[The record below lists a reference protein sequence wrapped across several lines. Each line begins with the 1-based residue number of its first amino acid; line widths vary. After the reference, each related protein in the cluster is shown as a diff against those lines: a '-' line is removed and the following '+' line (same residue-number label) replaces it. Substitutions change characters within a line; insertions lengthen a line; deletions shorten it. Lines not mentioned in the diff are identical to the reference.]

1 MFLSNLTELTISQGY
16 RRFFRVVPALTDEL
30 RRENY
35 RIRHEVYCR
44 ELGFEPL
51 NPEGIERDP
60 FDAQSAHILVQ
71 SVSAGQFVGCARL
84 VLTDPQAP
92 DALLPFEQSCA
103 AVLDRSI
110 VDPAT
115 LDRSRI
121 AEISRLAVLG
131 SYRRRRG
138 EQDKPISLSEEDFG
152 TETRPRQPYLAL
164 AVYLGL
170 LALARIH
177 GVTTLFVLTE
187 PKLVANLSRLGVRAR
202 SIGGEV
208 QHRGTRVPSMMSLD
222 EIIGN
227 MNFLVRAIFEVISS
241 EVALGM
247 EQAGRHT

>member
-1 MFLSNLTELTISQGY
+1 MNTLTNAPKGHGGLLFPLDMFRPT
-16 RRFFRVVPALTDEL
+16 
-30 RRENY
+30 
-35 RIRHEVYCR
+35 
-44 ELGFEPL
+44 
-51 NPEGIERDP
+51 
-60 FDAQSAHILVQ
+60 
-71 SVSAGQFVGCARL
+71 
-84 VLTDPQAP
+84 VL
-92 DALLPFEQSCA
+92 A
-103 AVLDRSI
+103 AVIGELLLGKVRNILD
-110 VDPAT
+110 AT
-115 LDRSRI
+115 IEI
-121 AEISRLAVLG
+121 ARHPTS
-131 SYRRRRG
+131 
-138 EQDKPISLSEEDFG
+138 P
-152 TETRPRQPYLAL
+152 
-164 AVYLGL
+164 